1 MKWIPAPS
9 LTNREQLRLQD
20 VPNSMINYYFAMI
33 SIGIGENVASK
44 WEPFEN
50 AIDALLAKARRSS

>member
-20 VPNSMINYYFAMI
+20 VPNSTIKYYSATI

-50 AIDALLAKARRSS
+50 AIDALPAKVHRSS